1 MGVKE
6 RFKEFIAYKRLT
18 QRRFQA
24 SIGVSSAYINSITDG
39 IGADVLRKVSIEY
52 PELNTDWLL
61 TGEGEMLRPAAG
73 HTATASGDSSVAA
86 INSHVTTGGD
96 TALLQE
102 RVKHLE
108 EMLAEKERLIKVYE
122 KMTEGRK

>member
-1 MGVKE
+1 MGIKE

-61 TGEGEMLRPAAG
+61 TGEGEMLNSAPS
-73 HTATASGDSSVAA
+73 SGITQHQNGGSN
-86 INSHVTTGGD
+86 NSQTLTPGQSDVSKFIE
-96 TALLQE
+96 LLQKKDEQIDRLLTLLE
-102 RVKHLE
+102 R
-108 EMLAEKERLIKVYE
+108 R
-122 KMTEGRK
+122 